1 MVPVRSGTLSQSGNF
16 PLCRHSLSCGWCW
29 NSHAADSP
37 KPQMKTANKNDRS
50 EKAVISR
57 WRERVWDVWERSL
70 GVCKGS
76 IISNVGV

>member
-37 KPQMKTANKNDRS
+37 KPQMKTANKNDKTDLKKQLS
-50 EKAVISR
+50 PGGEG
-57 WRERVWDVWERSL
+57 EF
-70 GVCKGS
+70 GTFGKGP
-76 IISNVGV
+76 